1 MKTKIT
7 ILLSALILISSC
19 KPSIE
24 ETVDLNA
31 QNWIHGSE
39 NCEKNIDPPIQ
50 IVKYLSLIHI

>member
-19 KPSIE
+19 KSSIE

-31 QNWIHGSE
+31 QNWIHGSK
-39 NCEKNIDPPIQ
+39 NCEKKMTRQ
-50 IVKYLSLIHI
+50 FK